1 MRRTRPPRETG
12 SRRWRLPTRTAHVPD
27 DALALLLDIGDA
39 NDTGCPS
46 AAALQ
51 NLVGAMPRRFD
62 EP

>member
-1 MRRTRPPRETG
+1 
-12 SRRWRLPTRTAHVPD
+12 VPD